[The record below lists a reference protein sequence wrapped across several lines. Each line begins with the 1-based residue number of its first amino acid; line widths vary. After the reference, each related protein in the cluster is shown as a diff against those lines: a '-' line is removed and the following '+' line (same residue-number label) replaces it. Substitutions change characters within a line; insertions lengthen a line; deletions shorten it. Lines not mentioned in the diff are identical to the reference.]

1 MFENS
6 FLKAA
11 TAGIFI
17 SAVFASPSIAQ
28 PELGKDNGKKPWAV
42 NIEKLTAANDNF
54 RSTMWTGKNLQ
65 LTVMSLKPGEEI
77 GLEKHDVGDQ
87 FIRVEQGNARVVMG
101 AMKNKMTFDKN

>member
-42 NIEKLTAANDNF
+42 NIEKLTAANDYVAQARRGN
-54 RSTMWTGKNLQ
+54 R
-65 LTVMSLKPGEEI
+65 
-77 GLEKHDVGDQ
+77 
-87 FIRVEQGNARVVMG
+87 IR
-101 AMKNKMTFDKN
+101 KT